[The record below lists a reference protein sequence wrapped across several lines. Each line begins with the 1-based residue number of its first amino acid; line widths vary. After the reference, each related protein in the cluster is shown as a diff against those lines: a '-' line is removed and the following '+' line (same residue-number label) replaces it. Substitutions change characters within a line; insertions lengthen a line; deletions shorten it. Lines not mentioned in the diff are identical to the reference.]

1 MKSDSAISLHLE
13 HDSAQRYDIFVNSAA
28 LVSKLLVLEG
38 AREVAEQFKREDTRK
53 CIFISLRCCK
63 KLSMVERRG
72 QEI

>member
-38 AREVAEQFKREDTRK
+38 ARE
-53 CIFISLRCCK
+53 
-63 KLSMVERRG
+63 G
-72 QEI
+72 GG